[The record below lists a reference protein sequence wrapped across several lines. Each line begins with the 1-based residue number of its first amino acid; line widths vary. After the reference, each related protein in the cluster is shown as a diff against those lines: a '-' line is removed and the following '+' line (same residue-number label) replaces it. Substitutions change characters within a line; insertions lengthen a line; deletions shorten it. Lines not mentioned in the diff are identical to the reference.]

1 MPRLLRPVVDH
12 NVHNKLLTNKERQAV
27 NYNMGA
33 KDLAELKS
41 GDTVRLILT
50 SSATGESVKARVDN
64 SVGTRSYQV
73 VTEDGAR
80 YRRNRR
86 HLRKTRESYNRSGL
100 TRNLSLTKR
109 LFPHDKSKKASPSKQ
124 TERAAVDPAV
134 SEQQE
139 AVVPVVCEQ
148 QGACRDPVTLQGQSE
163 SSSQPIAVSEFPKTT
178 RSGRVV
184 KRPQY
189 LKDFHTET

>member
-1 MPRLLRPVVDH
+1 M
-12 NVHNKLLTNKERQAV
+12 TNKERQAV
-27 NYNMGA
+27 NYNKVA

-41 GDTVRLILT
+41 GDTVRLIPPR
-50 SSATGESVKARVDN
+50 SPTGESVKARVDKY
-64 SVGTRSYQV
+64 VGTRLYEV

-86 HLRKTRESYNRSGL
+86 HLRKTRESYNRSAL
-100 TRNLSLTKR
+100 TRNLSLTER
-109 LFPHDKSKKASPSKQ
+109 VVLHGRSQKASPSKQ
-124 TERAAVDPAV
+124 TERAAVAPAV
-134 SEQQE
+134 AEQQE
-139 AVVPVVCEQ
+139 AVVPAVCEQ

-163 SSSQPIAVSEFPKTT
+163 SSSQSIAVSEFPKTT
-178 RSGRVV
+178 RSGRVI